1 MRQVSQYQIFKKYV
15 SDGSG
20 AELPEKFEDLP
31 DRDKENIQSL
41 YREFILH
48 WVDHEFKAA
57 LSDDDR
63 VKRAA
68 TTLVYAFKT
77 QKDGAV
83 ESLRMAI
90 GTFVLNVSDHP
101 AVGEGK
107 KLADKIIKTL
117 KEVLGDGHSDPASR
131 E

>member
-1 MRQVSQYQIFKKYV
+1 MNTVYEIFKKYV

-31 DRDKENIQSL
+31 DRDKENIQAL
-41 YREFILH
+41 YGEFILH
-48 WVDHEFKAA
+48 WVDHEFMAA

-63 VKRAA
+63 VHLAA
-68 TTLVYAFKT
+68 STLVYGFKT
-77 QKDGAV
+77 QKGGAI

-90 GTFVLNVSDHP
+90 GTFVLDASGHP

-107 KLADKIIKTL
+107 KSADKIIETLKEAL
-117 KEVLGDGHSDPASR
+117 KEVLGDGHSDSAS
-131 E
+131 